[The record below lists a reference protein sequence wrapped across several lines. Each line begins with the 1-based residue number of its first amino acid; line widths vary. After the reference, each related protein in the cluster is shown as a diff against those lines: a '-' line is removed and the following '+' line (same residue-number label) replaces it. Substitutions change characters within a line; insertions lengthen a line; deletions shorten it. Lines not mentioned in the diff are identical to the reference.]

1 MSISPQTQFS
11 GSKRSRSPSS
21 TSPGQSGKKPSGK
34 KRRLDSEAA
43 GAGDDSP
50 EPREKV
56 KLTRGSRACTVCRR
70 LKMKCEGAE
79 NGPPCKRC
87 AQGVHDCVF
96 EESMRGKRNHKK
108 QEALS
113 GKLHSLEQQLN
124 TLQASL
130 PPSLSAG
137 DAPASTSGF
146 SPTPSSLVHSTPAS
160 SHLPGQS
167 PAQLPSQP
175 SSAPSSPLP
184 NLPNNALNP
193 LGLLAEASLQKHR
206 SAQRSPSRHR
216 GGPRAG
222 SAGPEP
228 REGDALRDYFKPG
241 PMTLLPIRRLVI
253 ERQIQPEIL
262 EFVEMEEVMD
272 LFNIFFDNL
281 NHHCCLL
288 DRQFHTAPLV
298 CSRSPFLLTA
308 VCAIASKFYKGRDDG
323 GELHIRLNNVVK
335 KLAWSTPAQ
344 GYKSVE
350 IVQAYLL
357 LALWGTGPVQRFEQ
371 DRTWLLLG
379 MAIRMAT
386 DLNLHRASPTS
397 IPLSGNYVGYD
408 DEEVR
413 NRERTWIMCY
423 NLDRSLSAQMGKPY
437 SIQEDYIIRN
447 AALWAQHP
455 GALPADKAL
464 CGFLDY
470 QRILSRCVEF
480 FYAGTSDPSGL
491 LKNCDWSTII
501 KAYEAQ
507 LAAWRDGFHKAR
519 ECVYRNMVSALHHHY
534 SMLVIN
540 TFGLHYAREHS
551 HVDIAHFFSR
561 CYSSAVECARIIT
574 QEMGPSGYLKYSPDS
589 HFVLCSYAVITL
601 LKLVR
606 PEFENFLPG
615 GVDPIKNV
623 RDAADVLAKVAV
635 NKYHTPALYAA
646 FLRAL
651 INVRDG
657 TSGPATRHTS
667 VAPTTPAPP
676 PQNAGSTTEVS
687 EQLSPFGEM
696 NGDGQGVPP
705 PAAPVQDSAH
715 VPTDFGD
722 YTFGAGFG
730 GTGTEV
736 DELGNLN
743 GPFGGILTDAF
754 WDSVLIP
761 GYSNTLDLSG
771 GFVFGSGG
779 SGLITP
785 RVGSPTFGNSAL
797 DFGIDNTLQHRS

>member
-1 MSISPQTQFS
+1 MSLSPNTQFSHSSKRSISPE
-11 GSKRSRSPSS
+11 SS
-21 TSPGQSGKKPSGK
+21 PSGK
-34 KRRLDSEAA
+34 KKRRI
-43 GAGDDSP
+43 DD
-50 EPREKV
+50 EEDDKKEKI

-87 AQGVHDCVF
+87 IQGSHDCVF

-108 QEALS
+108 QEALT
-113 GKLHSLEQQLN
+113 GKLQSLEQQIN
-124 TLQASL
+124 SLQASI
-130 PPSLSAG
+130 PS
-137 DAPASTSGF
+137 STAQNAKPEP
-146 SPTPSSLVHSTPAS
+146 SPHSISLTPSSLVHSTPVQPS
-160 SHLPGQS
+160 QS
-167 PAQLPSQP
+167 PLTPAHPLQERKPSQP

-184 NLPNNALNP
+184 SLPDNTLNP
-193 LGLLAEASLQKHR
+193 LGLLAEASIQKYR
-206 SAQRSPSRHR
+206 SAQHELAAHAQ
-216 GGPRAG
+216 GIGKGIAG
-222 SAGPEP
+222 ES
-228 REGDALRDYFKPG
+228 YFKPG

-253 ERQIQPEIL
+253 ERQVQPEIL
-262 EFVEMEEVMD
+262 EFVDMQEVFA
-272 LFNIFFDNL
+272 LFEIFYTNL
-281 NHHCCLL
+281 NRHCCLF
-288 DRQFHTAPLV
+288 DREVHTPPLI

-308 VCAIASKFYKGRDDG
+308 ICAISSKFYKGREDN
-323 GELHIRLNNVVK
+323 GELQGKLNNVAK

-397 IPLSGNYVGYD
+397 IPLSGTYRD
-408 DEEVR
+408 KADIAEVR
-413 NRERTWIMCY
+413 NRERTWILCY

-447 AALWAQHP
+447 AGLWAQHP
-455 GALPADKAL
+455 DALPGDKAL

-491 LKNCDWSTII
+491 LKACDWSTII

-519 ECVYRNMVSALHHHY
+519 DQEVWVDPDVKYRKMVSALQHNY
-534 SMLVIN
+534 SLLVIN
-540 TFGLHYAREHS
+540 TFGLHHAREHS
-551 HVDIAHFFSR
+551 HVDVAHFFSR
-561 CYSSAVECARIIT
+561 CYSTAVECARIIT
-574 QEMGPSGYLKYSPDS
+574 EQLGPSGYLKYSPDS

-606 PEFENFLPG
+606 LEFENYLPT

-667 VAPTTPAPP
+667 VAPTPGPP
-676 PQNAGSTTEVS
+676 PHNASSTGEVLEPFPPTAPALSATAQPNQTQVTPDFAEYGFGTNAG
-687 EQLSPFGEM
+687 LSG
-696 NGDGQGVPP
+696 NGMD
-705 PAAPVQDSAH
+705 A
-715 VPTDFGD
+715 
-722 YTFGAGFG
+722 
-730 GTGTEV
+730 
-736 DELGNLN
+736 DELSNLN

-785 RVGSPTFGNSAL
+785 RIGSPPFLSTTL
-797 DFGIDNTLQHRS
+797 DFGTDSLQHR